1 MKADKTTIANLQ
13 TTCSLLSSLKEQ
25 YRVDVYQL
33 KGMDLD
39 WLACRVKKWYHRA
52 EHHLGLFIKRL
63 IYLEQDPV
71 YDTDTVKGIS
81 GVDAML
87 SDREDTLYGILDQL
101 VAFRAAAWDSRADSI
116 PDLYEHAIQDL
127 ENDVWKI
134 ERERKL
140 IATLTEPGYIGS
152 RLSDG

>member
-1 MKADKTTIANLQ
+1 MKVDQKTIDNLQ
-13 TTCSLLSSLKEQ
+13 TTCALLSSLKEQ

-33 KGMDLD
+33 KALDLD
-39 WLACRVKKWYHRA
+39 WLACRVKKWYGST

-63 IYLEQDPV
+63 IYFGQDPE
-71 YDTDTVKGIS
+71 YDTDTVTGIS

-87 SDREDTLYGILDQL
+87 AARETSVYDALDQL
-101 VAFRAAAWDSRADSI
+101 IAFRTAAWDTRADSV
-116 PDLYEHAIQDL
+116 PDLYEHVIQDL
-127 ENDVWKI
+127 EKQAWKM